1 MKRLFFTLTL
11 CLGIVACNKPDNEVK
26 FPDNGVGD
34 GSGGDKSSITHYKG
48 ALIPDDDYGA
58 EMVALLNILDQS
70 SGEIDDTLFVEEL
83 TGMIFNCEERYIYIH
98 DLTGEDPDFWSSAA
112 DWVGGQMFYDLMM
125 NDDGTLYCR
134 HSLGTADPDFG
145 TYMYDLGYK
154 GCHSTA
160 NWRYDAESNTLYTGA
175 DLQYVAQVLH
185 LDDKFA
191 ILEGHV
197 YPMAIY
203 EGEGYKRSS
212 PMELYYFKFDSG
224 RNNYLDGY
232 ELTTEELYEM
242 RHEFEETY
250 YKFEGKYLPFN
261 GAAAQQK
268 MRECIALLGVQSEE
282 DIDDVRFVEMLT
294 TKRLYSEDRFSTSA
308 ESECWSWGRYT
319 ATEEFG
325 EVLTNGDMAAR
336 EDMTYAS
343 RISIYKENKKYDA
356 LTAAGYLGWKKE
368 GEWSYD
374 AESNTLT
381 TTYDGKSYTAK
392 VYYFDSA
399 SGEVVLRGLT
409 GVLFNGYYR
418 DEEIIRCK
426 FYDYT
431 PQSYLNGYLDYSE
444 FVELWQTL

>member
-1 MKRLFFTLTL
+1 MKRLFLALTL
-11 CLGIVACNKPDNEVK
+11 CLGVVACNEPIDNTK
-26 FPDNGVGD
+26 FPDNGIGD
-34 GSGGDKSSITHYKG
+34 ESGGDKGFITSYKG
-48 ALIPDDDYGA
+48 ALIPEDNYGVD
-58 EMVALLNILDQS
+58 MTALLNILNQS
-70 SGEIDDTLFVEEL
+70 SGEIDDTLFVDML
-83 TGMIFNCEERYIYIH
+83 SVTLFNCIERYIYIH
-98 DLTGEDPDFWSSAA
+98 DLDGEDPDYWSSAA

-175 DLQYVAQVLH
+175 DLQYVAQVLY

-232 ELTTEELYEM
+232 ELTTKELYEM

-250 YKFEGKYLPFN
+250 NKFEGKYLPFN
-261 GAAAQQK
+261 GEAAKQK
-268 MRECIALLGVQSEE
+268 MRECIALLDQQSEE
-282 DIDDVRFVEMLT
+282 DINDARFVEMLT
-294 TKRLYSEDRFSTSA
+294 TMRLYSEDRFSTSA
-308 ESECWSWGRYT
+308 DNDYWMWGRYT
-319 ATEEFG
+319 TTDEFG
-325 EVLTNGDMAAR
+325 EVMINGDMAAR
-336 EDMTYAS
+336 ADMTYAS
-343 RISIYKENKKYDA
+343 RVSIYKDNKKYDA

-381 TTYDGKSYTAK
+381 TTYDNKSYTAK
-392 VYYFDSA
+392 VHYFDSV

-409 GVLFNGYYR
+409 GFLFERFYR

-426 FYDYT
+426 FYNYNPD
-431 PQSYLNGYLDYSE
+431 SYLNSYLNYSE
-444 FVELWQTL
+444 FAELWQTL